1 MGTEETEHDKKKQTS
16 QKDRNQTLE
25 NLMSEIETIRASLKK
40 RKTDTT
46 TLKILF
52 YTGLAV
58 LLLGFIYTN
67 QTLQRAQHRNLES
80 NISLLKGQV
89 NQTILLLEKKL
100 HKEILDLDTKLK
112 GTSNT
117 SLDDRIQNLNNALD
131 QLEPQ
136 ATSISILIKRVKR
149 TSSELSHL
157 VEAEN
162 LDADD
167 LH

>member
-1 MGTEETEHDKKKQTS
+1 MGNKETEHNKKKQTS
-16 QKDRNQTLE
+16 QKDSNQTLK
-25 NLMSEIETIRASLKK
+25 NLTSELETIRVGLKK
-40 RKTDTT
+40 GETDTT

-58 LLLGFIYTN
+58 LLFGFIYTN

-80 NISLLKGQV
+80 HISLLQGQV
-89 NQTILLLEKKL
+89 NHTMLLLEKKL

-112 GTSNT
+112 GTSNS

-136 ATSISILIKRVKR
+136 ATSISILIERVKT
-149 TSSELSHL
+149 TSIELSHL

-162 LDADD
+162 LAAED
-167 LH
+167 LR

>member
-1 MGTEETEHDKKKQTS
+1 MGNEETKHEKNKQTS
-16 QKDRNQTLE
+16 QKDDSQTLE
-25 NLMSEIETIRASLKK
+25 NLTSELETIRVSLRKG
-40 RKTDTT
+40 KTDTT

-58 LLLGFIYTN
+58 LLFGFIYTN

-80 NISLLKGQV
+80 HISLLQSQV
-89 NQTILLLEKKL
+89 NHTVLLLEKKL
-100 HKEILDLDTKLK
+100 HKEIIDLDTKLK

-136 ATSISILIKRVKR
+136 ANSISILIEKVKR
-149 TSSELSHL
+149 TSSELSQL
-157 VEAEN
+157 VEDEN
-162 LDADD
+162 TEVED
-167 LH
+167 LK

>member
-1 MGTEETEHDKKKQTS
+1 MGTEETEHNKKKQTS
-16 QKDRNQTLE
+16 QKDSNQALE
-25 NLMSEIETIRASLKK
+25 NLTSELETIRVGLKK
-40 RKTDTT
+40 GKTDTT

-58 LLLGFIYTN
+58 LLVGFIYTN

-80 NISLLKGQV
+80 YISLLQGQV
-89 NQTILLLEKKL
+89 NHTMLLLEKKL

-112 GTSNT
+112 GTSST
-117 SLDDRIQNLNNALD
+117 TFYDRTRNLNNALD

-136 ATSISILIKRVKR
+136 TTSISILIERVKR

-162 LDADD
+162 IEAED

>member
-1 MGTEETEHDKKKQTS
+1 MGNEETKHEKNKQTS
-16 QKDRNQTLE
+16 QKDDSQTLE
-25 NLMSEIETIRASLKK
+25 NLTSELETIRVSLRKG
-40 RKTDTT
+40 KTDTT

-58 LLLGFIYTN
+58 LLFGFIYTN

-80 NISLLKGQV
+80 HISLLQGQV
-89 NQTILLLEKKL
+89 NHTMLLLEKKL
-100 HKEILDLDTKLK
+100 HKEIIDLDTKLK

-136 ATSISILIKRVKR
+136 ANSISILIEKVKR
-149 TSSELSHL
+149 TSSDLSQL
-157 VEAEN
+157 VEDEN
-162 LDADD
+162 TEGED
-167 LH
+167 LQ

>member
-25 NLMSEIETIRASLKK
+25 NLMSEIETIRVSLKK

-80 NISLLKGQV
+80 HISLLQGQV
-89 NQTILLLEKKL
+89 NQTMLLLEKKL

-112 GTSNT
+112 GTSST
-117 SLDDRIQNLNNALD
+117 SFHDRIQNLNNALD

-136 ATSISILIKRVKR
+136 ATSIISLIERVKR
-149 TSSELSHL
+149 TSSELSRL
-157 VEAEN
+157 VEPEN
-162 LDADD
+162 LAVED

>member
-1 MGTEETEHDKKKQTS
+1 MGNEKTEHNKKNQTS
-16 QKDRNQTLE
+16 PKDSNQTLE
-25 NLMSEIETIRASLKK
+25 NLTLELETIQVGLKK
-40 RKTDTT
+40 GKTDTT

-58 LLLGFIYTN
+58 LLFGFIYTN

-80 NISLLKGQV
+80 HISLLQGQV
-89 NQTILLLEKKL
+89 NHTMLLLEKKL

-112 GTSNT
+112 GTSST
-117 SLDDRIQNLNNALD
+117 SFYDRTQHLNNALD

-136 ATSISILIKRVKR
+136 AHSISILIERVKT
-149 TSSELSHL
+149 TSIELSHL

-162 LDADD
+162 LAAED
-167 LH
+167 LR